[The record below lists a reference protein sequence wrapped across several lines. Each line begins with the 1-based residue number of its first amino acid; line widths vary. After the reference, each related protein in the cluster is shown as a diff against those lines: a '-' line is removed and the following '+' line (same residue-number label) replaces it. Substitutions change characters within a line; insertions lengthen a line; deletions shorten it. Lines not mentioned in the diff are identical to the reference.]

1 MAVLQG
7 VGYAAK
13 NMLRF
18 RVSCRRLIRQGKSQ
32 LALCAHEGLKP
43 LGPSGTG
50 VFAWLSCRG
59 DGRCGRT
66 ARSRVCCKKHA
77 AFPRVLQ
84 AADSPRKEPTRALRS
99 RGAKAPRPFGHR
111 ALSLAASLQD
121 TAEASQ
127 LFLAAYPTPCSTTS
141 FISPCMIIRLRG
153 DRS

>member
-18 RVSCRRLIRQGKSQ
+18 RVSCRRLIRQGKSPTR
-32 LALCAHEGLKP
+32 ALRSRGAKAPRPFGHRCLR
-43 LGPSGTG
+43 LF
-50 VFAWLSCRG
+50 VMQG

-99 RGAKAPRPFGHR
+99 RGAKAPRPFGHK

-127 LFLAAYPTPCSTTS
+127 LFFAAYPTPCSTTS